1 MWFTIFN
8 SNTSKVHKK
17 HEGQMLWSII
27 LFAENIGWSSGLAFL
42 ISHRHYFEFC
52 DNRFKV
58 DTYKYY
64 VKFWNTSVTPK
75 QIEDNYKNYIK
86 TKKKRNKIKE
96 ELKLFTKCHAYMNAL
111 EKEMIKLIDFNERDL
126 GIKELVPF
134 MCLLEFMKDKENEI
148 IALAYFIP
156 FKPNVSRETTDLHLI
171 CNIIS
176 SYNEIPMF
184 SNEIDKI
191 LSYKEFGVKT
201 KKDFFAKGKTN
212 AFRELFLEF
221 VSPESLTSSQVL
233 IIRNELNEKFKKITD
248 VIEEFNKDFGEKKL
262 TVDNLKEINEKYM
275 EKLKPR
281 VSEFQNAID
290 NNIYMI
296 QLKNKEDNPKIYKL
310 YLVLTTV
317 RNIVGLY
324 EKLNIMN
331 QGSAVYVRDEL
342 QQKGV
347 LDALKFFI
355 YLKVEG

>member
-1 MWFTIFN
+1 MWITIFN
-8 SNTSKVHKK
+8 ANETKVNKK
-17 HEGQMLWSII
+17 REGQMLWSTI
-27 LFAENIGWSSGLAFL
+27 LFADEIGWSSAHAFL
-42 ISHRHYFEFC
+42 SWQRYLFEFC
-52 DNRFKV
+52 SDRVKV
-58 DTYKYY
+58 NTYKNF
-64 VKFWNTSVTPK
+64 VKYWNTDITPE
-75 QIEDNYKNYIK
+75 QIEEYYQSHIK
-86 TKKKRNKIKE
+86 DKKKRTKS
-96 ELKLFTKCHAYMNAL
+96 KLDLNVVVKGKNLLNAL
-111 EKEMIKLIDFNERDL
+111 EKSMMDFIDNNER
-126 GIKELVPF
+126 ELRINELTPF
-134 MCLLEFMKDKENEI
+134 MNIHCSSRKKENDF
-148 IALAYFIP
+148 IALACYVP
-156 FKPNVSRETTDLHLI
+156 FHPTLNKEDTDVALLFFMMTT
-171 CNIIS
+171 S
-176 SYNEIPMF
+176 FEIPIF
-184 SNEIDKI
+184 SSEIDKL
-191 LSYKEFGVKT
+191 LSYKEFGAKI

-212 AFRELFLEF
+212 AIRELFLEF
-221 VSPESLTSSQVL
+221 ASPESLTSSQVL
-233 IIRNELNEKFKKITD
+233 IIRNELNEKFKKVTD

-347 LDALKFFI
+347 LDALKFFL

>member
-1 MWFTIFN
+1 FN

-17 HEGQMLWSII
+17 HEGKMLWSVI

-42 ISHRHYFEFC
+42 ISHKHYFEFC
-52 DNRFKV
+52 DDRFKV

-75 QIEDNYKNYIK
+75 QIEDNYNNYIK

-96 ELKLFTKCHAYMNAL
+96 ELKLYAKCHAFMNAL
-111 EKEMIKLIDFNERDL
+111 EKEMIKLIDANERDL
-126 GIKELVPF
+126 GIKELIPF
-134 MCLLEFMKDKENEI
+134 MCLIEFMEDKENEI

-156 FKPNVSRETTDLHLI
+156 FKPKVNREITDLYLI
-171 CNIIS
+171 YNMTS
-176 SYNEIPMF
+176 AYNEIPMF

-221 VSPESLTSSQVL
+221 ASPESLTSKQVE
-233 IIRNELNEKFKKITD
+233 IIRNELNEKFKEITD
-248 VIEEFNKDFGEKKL
+248 GIEELNKAFLEKKL
-262 TVDNLKEINEKYM
+262 KADNLEEIKTSFTD
-275 EKLKPR
+275 KLKPR

-296 QLKNKEDNPKIYKL
+296 QLKNKEDKPKIYKL

-324 EKLNIMN
+324 EKLNIIN
-331 QGSAVYVRDEL
+331 QGSALYCREEL

-347 LDALKFFI
+347 LDVLKFFL
-355 YLKVEG
+355 YLKVEGE